1 MNEKNKNRYS
11 MLRPEQKKK
20 RQEYN
25 KWWYDNLSPER
36 EEEVQQK
43 IREYNRNRYHN
54 VMVIIE

>member
-1 MNEKNKNRYS
+1 